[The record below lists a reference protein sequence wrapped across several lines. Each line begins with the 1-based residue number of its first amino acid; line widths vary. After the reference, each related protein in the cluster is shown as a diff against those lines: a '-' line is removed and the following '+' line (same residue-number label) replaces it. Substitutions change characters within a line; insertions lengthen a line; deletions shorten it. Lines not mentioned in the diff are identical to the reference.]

1 MIYISEMTINQAL
14 NDRVRSAADQLQAS
28 GFIKLL
34 APVVRDVWATNVA
47 RSDPKLGDTT
57 RLLGITSAEN
67 LTTRLGRLREEPEW
81 IETQVTIDFPQNS
94 MLITCGALRIH
105 VMKAPQSSRRKP
117 DWNHDFP
124 WAYQSNVRAD
134 SARQVDETYRAP
146 AEVPGMEPMFS
157 ADGLGDLGDP
167 ADIREFFIVWAGEF
181 SEDPL
186 TAAWVVIPTLK
197 KMQILAYE
205 GLWFD
210 EQEEATGAR
219 TSTEPQSPDTGDV
232 EPEVNI
238 TIKAAPRQTGENRA
252 G

>member
-1 MIYISEMTINQAL
+1 MTIEQAL
-14 NDRVRSAADQLQAS
+14 NERVRSAADQLHAS

-34 APVVRDVWATNVA
+34 SALIRDVWSTNVT
-47 RSDPKLGDTT
+47 RFDSGLGDTT

-67 LTTRLGRLREEPEW
+67 LTTRLSWLRKEPEW
-81 IETQVTIDFPQNS
+81 VETQVTIDFHQNS
-94 MLITCGALRIH
+94 MLVTCGALRIH
-105 VMKAPQSSRRKP
+105 VMKAPQSSRRRP
-117 DWNHDFP
+117 DWHHDFP
-124 WAYQSNVRAD
+124 WANQSNVRAE

-146 AEVPGMEPMFS
+146 AEVPGMEPMFP
-157 ADGLGDLGDP
+157 ADGLGEFGVP

-197 KMQILAYE
+197 KMQVLAYS

-210 EQEEATGAR
+210 EPGDATGAR
-219 TSTEPQSPDTGDV
+219 TSTEPHSPDSGDV

-238 TIKAAPRQTGENRA
+238 TIKAAPRQTGENHA